1 MYYFKVEGGF
11 QNYITKRTFKIADVY
26 QIQTFNTKCYETG
39 VRSNKGKHTTVYS
52 CNFIFA
58 DRTTVE
64 FAILVDY
71 AEYKRMEET
80 VKRLMP
86 ERRMDLFF
94 IKQHLIDKVKN
105 TSVTGS
111 NSLAGPVQQT
121 GVKKHLPVLSRRESS
136 MLQYAEGDRVSYEVK
151 IKLQN

>member
-1 MYYFKVEGGF
+1 M
-11 QNYITKRTFKIADVY
+11 
-26 QIQTFNTKCYETG
+26 
-39 VRSNKGKHTTVYS
+39 
-52 CNFIFA
+52 
-58 DRTTVE
+58 E